1 MISEERL
8 INFCRALSDAVRS
21 GLPLNSAFETLAKS
35 RKHGRLIARA
45 AALTSGGAMIH
56 EALAA
61 QGGFPPVFLALLRA
75 GEESGK
81 TVEFL
86 DLYADCLDVRLEFG
100 RRIRRALLY
109 PAVAVLAAAGL
120 FVFFLFV
127 ALPAITAPLRE
138 AGGGDAG
145 PAWALASAAWLK
157 ANWPLA
163 LVSAIAA
170 FLAGRAALRS
180 ALGRKSL
187 ALAGH
192 WLPGFRYALGQGR
205 LSQTYTTIGLL
216 LKAGLPLGMMM
227 DVMIQFAADDPV
239 DRRRFERAAGL
250 FADGKGFTES
260 VAPLMPEEDAQG
272 LEMAEKAGWL
282 DDTMLRLGKAAQ
294 ARHLHRLKI
303 LTNVFKIGVIAA
315 LAPACF
321 LLIFL
326 MLKQVFAALGASGA
340 GGNGGARAPEG
351 TVSYQP
357 PPVAL
362 PSSSGTDAEAE
373 TAAFNKSQ
381 GGRIAGM
388 MGPQTTGG
396 GAGTQSSLPRLRPIS
411 GGARTGSFGGGLNSG
426 GIKPT
431 GVQPTDVTR

>member
-45 AALTSGGAMIH
+45 AALTSGGAMMH

-100 RRIRRALLY
+100 RRIRRAMLY

-127 ALPAITAPLRE
+127 ALPAITEPLRE

-145 PAWALASAAWLK
+145 PAWALAAAAWLK

-170 FLAGRAALRS
+170 FLLVRSSLRS
-180 ALGRKSL
+180 ALGRKALS
-187 ALAGH
+187 LAGH
-192 WLPGFRYALGQGR
+192 WLPGFRFALSQGR

-216 LKAGLPLGMMM
+216 LKAGLPLGTLME
-227 DVMIQFAADDPV
+227 VMIQFAQDDPV
-239 DRRRFERAAGL
+239 DRRRFARAADL
-250 FADGKGFTES
+250 FAAGKGFTES
-260 VAPLMPEEDAQG
+260 MAPLMPEEDAQG

-340 GGNGGARAPEG
+340 GGGARAQGE

-362 PSSSGTDAEAE
+362 PAASGTDAEAE
-373 TAAFNKSQ
+373 TAAFNRSQ
-381 GGRIAGM
+381 GARIAGM
-388 MGPQTTGG
+388 MGSPAGG
-396 GAGTQSSLPRLRPIS
+396 SSGARSSLPRLRPIS
-411 GGARTGSFGGGLNSG
+411 GGARTGSFGGRLNSG
-426 GIKPT
+426 GIRPT

>member
-45 AALTSGGAMIH
+45 AVLTSGGAMIH

-100 RRIRRALLY
+100 RRIRRAMLY
-109 PAVAVLAAAGL
+109 PAVAVAAAAGL
-120 FVFFLFV
+120 FIFFLFV

-163 LVSAIAA
+163 LAAAIAV

-187 ALAGH
+187 SLAGH

-227 DVMIQFAADDPV
+227 EVMIQFAEDDPV
-239 DRRRFERAAGL
+239 DRRRFTRAADL
-250 FADGKGFTES
+250 FAAGKGFTES
-260 VAPLMPEEDAQG
+260 MAPLMPEEDAQG

-294 ARHLHRLKI
+294 SRHLHRLKI
-303 LTNVFKIGVIAA
+303 LTNIFKIGVIAA
-315 LAPACF
+315 LAPLCF

-340 GGNGGARAPEG
+340 GGSARAPEG

-362 PSSSGTDAEAE
+362 PAASGTDAEAE

-381 GGRIAGM
+381 GARIAGM
-388 MGPQTTGG
+388 MGSQTS
-396 GAGTQSSLPRLRPIS
+396 GAGSGAQSSLPRLKPVS
-411 GGARTGSFGGGLNSG
+411 GGARIGSFGGGLNSG

>member
-35 RKHGRLIARA
+35 RDHGRLIARA

-100 RRIRRALLY
+100 RRIRRAMLY

-163 LVSAIAA
+163 LAAAIAA
-170 FLAGRAALRS
+170 LLAGRAALRS
-180 ALGRKSL
+180 ALGRKAL

-216 LKAGLPLGMMM
+216 LKAGLPLGTMME
-227 DVMIQFAADDPV
+227 VMIQFAQDDPV
-239 DRRRFERAAGL
+239 DRRRFARAADL
-250 FADGKGFTES
+250 FAAGKGFTES

-303 LTNVFKIGVIAA
+303 LTNVFKIGVIAS
-315 LAPACF
+315 LAPVCF

-340 GGNGGARAPEG
+340 GGGTRAPGG

-357 PPVAL
+357 PVAL
-362 PSSSGTDAEAE
+362 PSPSGTDAEAE

-381 GGRIAGM
+381 GARIAGM
-388 MGPQTTGG
+388 MGSPMGG
-396 GAGTQSSLPRLRPIS
+396 GAGTQSSLPRLKPIS
-411 GGARTGSFGGGLNSG
+411 GGARSGSFGGGLNSG
-426 GIKPT
+426 GIRPT

>member
-35 RKHGRLIARA
+35 RDHGRLIARA

-100 RRIRRALLY
+100 RRIRRAMLY
-109 PAVAVLAAAGL
+109 PAVAVLAAGGL

-163 LVSAIAA
+163 LAA
-170 FLAGRAALRS
+170 AVAALLAGRAALRS
-180 ALGRKSL
+180 ALGRKAL

-227 DVMIQFAADDPV
+227 EVMIQFAQDDPV
-239 DRRRFERAAGL
+239 DRRRFARAADL
-250 FADGKGFTES
+250 FAAGKGFTES

-303 LTNVFKIGVIAA
+303 LTNVFKIGVIAS

-340 GGNGGARAPEG
+340 GTRAPGG

-357 PPVAL
+357 PVAL
-362 PSSSGTDAEAE
+362 PSHSGTDAEAE

-381 GGRIAGM
+381 GARIAGM
-388 MGPQTTGG
+388 MGSPTGG
-396 GAGTQSSLPRLRPIS
+396 GGAATQSSLPRLRPIS

-426 GIKPT
+426 GIRPT

>member
-1 MISEERL
+1 MISDERL

-86 DLYADCLDVRLEFG
+86 DLYADCLDVRLEVG

-120 FVFFLFV
+120 FIFFLFV

-145 PAWALASAAWLK
+145 PAWALAAAAWLK

-163 LVSAIAA
+163 LVSAVAA
-170 FLAGRAALRS
+170 FLIGRAALRS

-227 DVMIQFAADDPV
+227 EVMIQFAQDDPV
-239 DRRRFERAAGL
+239 DRRRFARAADL
-250 FADGKGFTES
+250 FAAGKGFTES

-294 ARHLHRLKI
+294 SRHLHRLKI
-303 LTNVFKIGVIAA
+303 LTNAFKIGVIAA

-340 GGNGGARAPEG
+340 GGSASAPEE
-351 TVSYQP
+351 TVSNQP

-362 PSSSGTDAEAE
+362 PSPSGTDAEAE
-373 TAAFNKSQ
+373 TAAFNRSQ

-388 MGPQTTGG
+388 MGSQTMGG
-396 GAGTQSSLPRLRPIS
+396 GAGTQSSLPRLKPIS
-411 GGARTGSFGGGLNSG
+411 GGARTGSFGGGLSTG

>member
-35 RKHGRLIARA
+35 RKHGRLIERA

-163 LVSAIAA
+163 LAAAIAA
-170 FLAGRAALRS
+170 LLAGRAALRS

-187 ALAGH
+187 SLAGH

-216 LKAGLPLGMMM
+216 LKAGLPLGTMME
-227 DVMIQFAADDPV
+227 VLIQFAEDDPV
-239 DRRRFERAAGL
+239 DRRRFARAADL
-250 FADGKGFTES
+250 FAAGKGFTES
-260 VAPLMPEEDAQG
+260 MAPLMPEEDAQG

-294 ARHLHRLKI
+294 ARQLHRLKI
-303 LTNVFKIGVIAA
+303 LTNVFKIGVIAS

-326 MLKQVFAALGASGA
+326 MLRQVFAALGASGA
-340 GGNGGARAPEG
+340 GGSGGARAPEE

-362 PSSSGTDAEAE
+362 PAPSGTDAEAE

-381 GGRIAGM
+381 GGRIAGLL
-388 MGPQTTGG
+388 
-396 GAGTQSSLPRLRPIS
+396 GAQPAASGSGTQSSLPRLRPIS
-411 GGARTGSFGGGLNSG
+411 GGARGGSFGGGLNSG
-426 GIKPT
+426 GIRPT

>member
-1 MISEERL
+1 MISDERL

-120 FVFFLFV
+120 FIFFLFV

-145 PAWALASAAWLK
+145 PAWALAAAAWLK

-163 LVSAIAA
+163 LVSAVAA
-170 FLAGRAALRS
+170 FLIGRAALRS

-227 DVMIQFAADDPV
+227 EVMIQFAQDDPV
-239 DRRRFERAAGL
+239 DRRRFARAADL
-250 FADGKGFTES
+250 FAAGKGFTES

-294 ARHLHRLKI
+294 SRHLHRLKI
-303 LTNVFKIGVIAA
+303 LTNAFKIGVIAA

-340 GGNGGARAPEG
+340 GGSGGASAPEE
-351 TVSYQP
+351 TVSNQP

-362 PSSSGTDAEAE
+362 PSPSGTDAEAE
-373 TAAFNKSQ
+373 TAAFNRSQ

-388 MGPQTTGG
+388 MGSQTMGG
-396 GAGTQSSLPRLRPIS
+396 GAGTQSSLPRLKPIS
-411 GGARTGSFGGGLNSG
+411 GGARTGSFGGGLSTG